1 VNEAEEAEQM
11 STAQEQSSEHE
22 GHEKTIEVTVT
33 FPLAKGQPYHDK
45 VMAETTVGTVRDA
58 AKAHFGIQPEPN
70 TTYFLTHDG
79 APIADT
85 TSAGEVAGKAGA
97 VKFTLVKE
105 LIQG

>member
-1 VNEAEEAEQM
+1 M
-11 STAQEQSSEHE
+11 STAQDQRNEQ
-22 GHEKTIEVTVT
+22 GAPEKAIEVTVT

-45 VMAETTVGTVRDA
+45 VAPEMTVGTVREA
-58 AKAHFGIQPEPN
+58 AMAHFGIQPEPN

-79 APIADT
+79 APVADAT
-85 TSAGEVAGKAGA
+85 TVGTVAGKAGA

>member
-1 VNEAEEAEQM
+1 M
-11 STAQEQSSEHE
+11 STAQEQSSEH
-22 GHEKTIEVTVT
+22 GANEKTIGVTVT

-45 VMAETTVGTVRDA
+45 VAPGTTAGTVREA
-58 AKAHFGIQPEPN
+58 AMAHFEIQPEPN

-79 APIADT
+79 APVADT
-85 TSAGEVAGKAGA
+85 TTIGTVAGEAAA

>member
-1 VNEAEEAEQM
+1 M
-11 STAQEQSSEHE
+11 SSAQETSSEQE
-22 GHEKTIEVTVT
+22 SHEKTIEVTVT

-45 VMAETTVGTVRDA
+45 VALETTALVVREA
-58 AKAHFGIQPEPN
+58 AMAHFAIQPEPN

-79 APIADT
+79 APVDDTTLVGTVADT
-85 TSAGEVAGKAGA
+85 AGA

>member
-1 VNEAEEAEQM
+1 M
-11 STAQEQSSEHE
+11 STAQESGSEH
-22 GHEKTIEVTVT
+22 GAHEKTIEVTVT

-45 VMAETTVGTVRDA
+45 VSPETLISTVREA
-58 AKAHFGIQPEPN
+58 AMAHFGIQPEPN

-79 APIADT
+79 APVADT
-85 TSAGEVAGKAGA
+85 TTVGTVAGTAGS

>member
-1 VNEAEEAEQM
+1 M
-11 STAQEQSSEHE
+11 SPADDPSKEHE
-22 GHEKTIEVTVT
+22 AHEKTIEVAVT

-45 VMAETTVGTVRDA
+45 AAPETAVGVDREA
-58 AKAHFGIQPEPN
+58 AMAHFSIQPEPN

-79 APIADT
+79 APVADT
-85 TSAGEVAGKAGA
+85 TSIGAVAGTAGA

>member
-1 VNEAEEAEQM
+1 M
-11 STAQEQSSEHE
+11 STAQEQPSERGAHD
-22 GHEKTIEVTVT
+22 KTIEVTVT

-45 VMAETTVGTVRDA
+45 LVPEATLGMVREA
-58 AKAHFGIQPEPN
+58 AMGHFGIQPEPN

-79 APIADT
+79 VPVADT
-85 TSAGEVAGKAGA
+85 TTVGGVAGEAAG